1 MITRDEFN
9 AFSRLVLD
17 LHRRWHQYGALYAGD
32 DVAAKLAL
40 MNETAPTFF
49 AWDRDVWLDGIFL
62 SISRLMDRPTIANKK
77 TLGLD
82 GILERV
88 DEPLK
93 SKLNPLVQEAKA
105 IHNRGMKDWRNNRL
119 SHNNWEYHL
128 GLTSLPNVPLADVEA
143 LVLKFEQLINI
154 ISLELYDETGG
165 YAELEVRRGADALL
179 AVLGQ
184 WKNLASDHF

>member
-17 LHRRWHQYGALYAGD
+17 LHRRWHQYCALYAGD
-32 DVAAKLAL
+32 DGAAKLAL

-49 AWDRDVWLDGIFL
+49 AWDREVWLDGIFL
-62 SISRLMDRPTIANKK
+62 SISRLMDRPIITGKK

-88 DEPLK
+88 AESLK
-93 SKLNPLVQEAKA
+93 SKLEPLVHDIKC
-105 IHNRGMKDWRNNRL
+105 IHNRGMKDWRNNRF
-119 SHNNWEYHL
+119 SHNNLEYHL
-128 GLTSLPNVPLADVEA
+128 GQTSLPDVPLADVED
-143 LVLKFEQLINI
+143 LVLKLEQLINI

-165 YAELEVRRGADALL
+165 YAELEVRKGADSLL
-179 AVLGQ
+179 AVLKS
-184 WKNLASDHF
+184 WKVLSSEKA